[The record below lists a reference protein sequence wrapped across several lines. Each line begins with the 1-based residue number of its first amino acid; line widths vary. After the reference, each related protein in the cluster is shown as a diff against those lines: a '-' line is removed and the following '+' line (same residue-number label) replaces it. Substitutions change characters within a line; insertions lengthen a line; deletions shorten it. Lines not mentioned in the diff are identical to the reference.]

1 MPSGA
6 AVRIPAMTFQERL
19 QAAIARANATPKT
32 LASALGVSVQAVG
45 QVLSG
50 STRALTAE
58 NCVRA
63 ALFLGVRTE
72 WLAAGLGDMAL
83 EKAEQEMSLS
93 PQERDLI
100 VALRVLP
107 ETERLAIIASVM
119 QQARSQLDHLSALIE
134 RNPPSPGTVIPLRR

>member
-1 MPSGA
+1 MLSGHP
-6 AVRIPAMTFQERL
+6 VKIPGMSFQDRL

-32 LASALGVSVQAVG
+32 LASALGVSVQAIG

-58 NCVRA
+58 NCVKA

-72 WLAAGLGDMAL
+72 WLAADLGDMAL
-83 EKAEQEMSLS
+83 EKAEREMSLS

-107 ETERLAIIASVM
+107 EAERLKVIASVM
-119 QQARSQLDHLSALIE
+119 QQARGQLDQLSALID
-134 RNPPSPGTVIPLRR
+134 RNPPNPGTVIPLRR